1 MPFTADHIAE
11 LTLLEQFDSPSTL
24 SGIKIHSHQA
34 DPITI
39 AAAERL
45 HSKGLITQVDGGYLT
60 PLGCETLEHTEKL
73 LAVLADSST

>member
-1 MPFTADHIAE
+1 MPFTAEHIAE
-11 LTLLEQFDSPSTL
+11 LRLLEQFDSPSTL

-34 DPITI
+34 TSETI

-45 HSKGLITQVDGGYLT
+45 HQKGLITQADGGYLT

-73 LAVLADSST
+73 LGILSKTD